1 MELNGRLL
9 EYQISKFL
17 KIPGDWQRTKCT
29 EKGKAQLQDA
39 GNIFIDFF
47 FLYVVAQK
55 HEAWWMIPDILIFL
69 WPIPEGAKVRIEKK
83 GKNTFGFDGFPPY
96 TK

>member
-1 MELNGRLL
+1 MEDYWNIRFPSSWRSLVTDREQNA
-9 EYQISKFL
+9 QK
-17 KIPGDWQRTKCT
+17 K
-29 EKGKAQLQDA
+29 EKHSYKMQETSSL
-39 GNIFIDFF
+39 IFF